1 MDGISKAIKIGLSK
15 LPSLDPFKDI
25 SVSKENVN
33 FVTNQCLSGKEVPH
47 VNNYELDDDY
57 DRKSEWENKRSAF
70 DVFNE

>member
-15 LPSLDPFKDI
+15 LLSLDPFKDI
-25 SVSKENVN
+25 SVSEENVN

-47 VNNYELDDDY
+47 VNNYELDDNY
-57 DRKSEWENKRSAF
+57 DRKSEWENERSAF

>member
-25 SVSKENVN
+25 SVSEENVN
-33 FVTNQCLSGKEVPH
+33 FVTNQCFSGKEVPH

-57 DRKSEWENKRSAF
+57 DK
-70 DVFNE
+70 V